1 MRYSSILFPTD
12 FSPGSVT
19 AFAHAL
25 RLAIRHKARLT
36 LLHAGGRKGEPD
48 WHQFPGV
55 REMLERWK
63 LLEPGARRSAV
74 LSELGVQVEK
84 VSIRGRSVVDGILAY
99 MADHLTDMLVL
110 ATAGREGLDRFVQG
124 SVAEPLSRHAAV
136 TTLFVPNGARGC
148 VAESDGTVTLDR
160 ILVPVARDPAP
171 EAAVDAAM
179 NAVDGYG
186 GLASPAITLLHVGG
200 ADGAPELELPAGD
213 RWTFEYE
220 TRPGDVAHE
229 IVMAADDYG
238 ANLVVMVTEGR
249 RGFMDALTGSTTER
263 VIRRSPCP
271 VLAVPAETP

>member
-1 MRYSSILFPTD
+1 MRYASILFPTD

-36 LLHAGGRKGEPD
+36 LLHAGGERGQPD

-55 REMLERWK
+55 RAMLERWE
-63 LLEPGARRSAV
+63 LLEPGAGRSAV

-84 VSIRGRSVVDGILAY
+84 VSIRGKGVVDDILAY
-99 MADHLTDMLVL
+99 MADHVTDMLVL
-110 ATAGREGLDRFVQG
+110 ATAGREGLDRFLQG
-124 SVAEPLSRHAAV
+124 SVAEPLARNAVV

-148 VAESDGTVTLDR
+148 VAEEDGAVTLDR

-171 EAAVDAAM
+171 EPALDAAM

-186 GLASPAITLLHVGG
+186 GGKAPAITLLHVGTP
-200 ADGAPELELPAGD
+200 DSVPELALPADD
-213 RWTFEYE
+213 RWKFEHE

-229 IVMAADDYG
+229 IVMAADDYL
-238 ANLVVMVTEGR
+238 ANLIVMVTEGR

-271 VLAVPAETP
+271 VLAVPAEAP